1 MKVLYINNYYDGTG
15 WAKQGIDSILA
26 LDAAG
31 VDVVPRA
38 IKLNGL
44 TTEVPQKIKELESKS
59 DKNPDVVI
67 QNVLPPFARYFHN
80 AGKNI
85 IYYQTETGS
94 FKTVGWADEIN
105 MMDEAWVFCTYG
117 KKAAINSE
125 VKIPIEIVPM
135 PVDLNK
141 FNITYE
147 KSSLNI
153 RHEIGDDAFVFYT
166 VSEFTNRKNIETLLR
181 AYHSEF
187 APDEQV
193 HLLIK
198 TTDAGY
204 GPDIQKHIFDTLDKV
219 KRNLRIHKDLSRYK
233 KELIVCGHISQED
246 LYFIHNTCNAFVTA
260 SHGEGWCMP
269 CFDAMGFG
277 KTIVAPRHSAFTD
290 YLSDKNAYLVDC
302 YEDNCYGATDTIP
315 GLYSAN
321 DTWFEVPVKNLR
333 RAMRDAYEQR
343 KAFGAARRAEQ
354 AKVDIRK
361 FSYKNVGNI
370 MKDLLKG

>member
-26 LDAAG
+26 LDAVG

-38 IKLNGL
+38 IKLNGI
-44 TTEVPQKIKELESKS
+44 TTQIPERIKELESKS

-67 QNVLPPFARYFHN
+67 QNVLPDFARYY
-80 AGKNI
+80 GCIKKNI

-94 FKTVGWADEIN
+94 FKNGWSHEIN
-105 MMDEAWVFCTYG
+105 MMDEAWVFCKYG
-117 KKAAINSE
+117 LEAAKLSGVQVP
-125 VKIPIEIVPM
+125 VKIVPM
-135 PVDLNK
+135 PIDLNK
-141 FNITYE
+141 FNTEYPN
-147 KSSLNI
+147 SPLNI

-166 VSEFTNRKNIETLLR
+166 ISEFTTRKNIETLLR

-187 APDEQV
+187 AVEEPV

-204 GPDIQKHIFDTLDKV
+204 GPNIQSHIFNTIDKV
-219 KRNLRIHKDLSRYK
+219 KRDLRIYKDSSKYK
-233 KELIVCGHISQED
+233 KELIICGHISPEE
-246 LYFIHNTCNAFVTA
+246 LYALHKTCNAFVTA
-260 SHGEGWCMP
+260 SRGEGWCMP

-277 KTIVAPRHSAFTD
+277 KIIVAPRHSAFVE
-290 YLSDKNAYLVDC
+290 YLNDKNSYLVDA
-302 YEDNCYGATDTIP
+302 YEDYCYGATDTIP

-321 DTWFEVPVKNLR
+321 DTWFEIPVKNLR
-333 RAMRDAYEQR
+333 KAMRNAYEQR
-343 KAFGAARRAEQ
+343 KGSGQKKAEQ
-354 AKVDIRK
+354 AKIDVQK

-370 MKDLLKG
+370 MKGLLQ